1 MRHVVI
7 DDLSIKY
14 FLSQEGIMK
23 HKILIL
29 MAAVIVFI
37 GMGTASILAECGSKT
52 YTGYLA
58 DLLCVNSGFAADGAN
73 MATNPEK
80 HTVYCALM
88 EPCIASGYTLLVKNS
103 AGGFDSYHLDDRGN
117 RLAVNYLRKTQKK
130 DNILV
135 RIKGSMENNTI
146 NVESIQEV
154 N

>member
-1 MRHVVI
+1 
-7 DDLSIKY
+7 
-14 FLSQEGIMK
+14 MK
-23 HKILIL
+23 HRMTIL
-29 MAAVIVFI
+29 MAAVIVFM
-37 GMGTASILAECGSKT
+37 GMGAASVLAEWDSQT

-88 EPCIASGYTLLVKNS
+88 KPCIASGYTLLVKNS
-103 AGGFDSYHLDDRGN
+103 AGGFDSYPLDDRGN
-117 RLAVNYLRKTQKK
+117 QLAVKYLRKTQKK

-135 RIKGSMENNTI
+135 RIKGSMVNNTI
-146 NVESIQEV
+146 NVEGIQEV